1 MKKIKTKF
9 FLWMLIIVI
18 LFIVVVASY
27 LIWSQPEIL
36 NIKNAESQRSWLV
49 IASTV
54 SVLVI
59 MFVGIFY
66 FTTRHS
72 GKVNFDK
79 SRQLL
84 SGDDIADTPKEKTKD
99 TLSSFQLVSTHLRAR
114 HGLLW
119 RNKIRILLVV
129 GENAAAEAI
138 APGLTTQQWLEGQGT
153 LLLWGG
159 GVQAEPDEAWLLG
172 LRKLRRRRPLDGVVW
187 VMNEQQSAQA
197 GVIDQGC
204 RQLQKRGQ
212 ILKQQAPVYLW
223 QVCDSAWQQDDRITQ
238 PVGCLFPE
246 KNSPEKLAASLQ
258 KLVAPLRQRGM
269 TQVLL
274 KNSHDFLLRLAN
286 RLERKGIAHW
296 QQALTPMLREYA
308 SALSLRGLMFSLPLA
323 AKSGVAQHGWLPDAA
338 WQGVLNDR
346 AVRGRRVGVSWEQSA
361 YYAVMALALL
371 WFAGSILSFFTN
383 RSQIATVRDQV
394 DLLNKSNAK
403 PMEQLVALQLFGNT
417 LGQLQY
423 RAAHT
428 VPWYQQFGLSQN
440 DALESALWPHYDA
453 ASLRLL
459 RGQAADELHRNLSE
473 MAALPPDSPKRA
485 KLARAGYDSLKA
497 YLMMANPD
505 KADAEFLTRVLSANE
520 PTRTGVAPGLWQGMA
535 PSLWTFYAENLPAH
549 PEWRIKPDTA
559 LVAQV
564 RQVLLNQIGQRNA
577 EATLYQNM
585 LQSVAQNYA
594 DMGLAQMVGDTD
606 AQSLFTTEQV
616 VPGMFTRQAWD
627 GQVQK
632 AIDDAVSSRREEIDW
647 VLSDNKHPASA
658 DVSPDALKAR
668 LTERYF
674 TDFSGAWL
682 DFLNSLHWKKAQHLS
697 DVTDQLT
704 LMSDVR
710 QSPLIALLNTLAY
723 QGQTG
728 QRGEALSDSLMK
740 SAQNLLHKEKTPVID
755 QRVSGPTGP
764 LDSTFGPLLS
774 LMGKGATT
782 NGVMNADSSLSLQT
796 FLTRVTRVRLKLQQV
811 ANASDPQQMT
821 QQMAQTVF
829 QGKTVD
835 LTETQDY
842 GSLMAASLGE
852 EWSGFG
858 REMFVQPLTQAWQT
872 VLQPSAASL
881 NTQWQTS
888 IVANWNSAF
897 AGRYPFASS
906 GNDASLPMLGQFIRA
921 NSGRIEQFLT
931 RQLAGVLHKE
941 GNTWVPDQ
949 INSQGLQFNP
959 EFLQAINQLSQLA
972 DVLFTDGSQGV
983 HFELRAQPAR
993 NVVETNLAID
1003 GQRLRYFNQM
1013 ESWQSFNWP
1022 GATYQPGVMLTW
1034 TSVNGG
1040 ARLFG
1045 DYQGSWGLIHWLE
1058 KAKVT
1063 KLDESSYR
1071 LALDTPDGLT
1081 LSWILRT
1088 QLGSG
1093 PLALLKLRGF
1103 SLPSKIFVVNA
1114 GASDAMVGNN
1124 SALEDE

>member
-346 AVRGRRVGVSWEQSA
+346 AVRGRRVGFSWEQSA
-361 YYAVMALALL
+361 YHAVMALALL

-453 ASLRLL
+453 ANLRLL

-535 PSLWTFYAENLPAH
+535 PSLWTFYAENLPDH

-632 AIDDAVSSRREEIDW
+632 VIDDAVSSRREEIDW

-682 DFLNSLHWKKAQHLS
+682 DFLNSLHWKKAQNLS

-1114 GASDAMVGNN
+1114 GASDAMVSNN

>member
-1 MKKIKTKF
+1 MKNANMMKYFVVLSLAVAVLLFIWYYQGELGFISSVEQKWYCTF
-9 FLWMLIIVI
+9 GVIIVASLGLI
-18 LFIVVVASY
+18 LMRNSEGI
-27 LIWSQPEIL
+27 
-36 NIKNAESQRSWLV
+36 AELFQTSQRTLPEDD
-49 IASTV
+49 APED
-54 SVLVI
+54 
-59 MFVGIFY
+59 IFAN
-66 FTTRHS
+66 
-72 GKVNFDK
+72 G
-79 SRQLL
+79 LL
-84 SGDDIADTPKEKTKD
+84 S
-99 TLSSFQLVSTHLRAR
+99 HLKNR

-129 GENAAAEAI
+129 GESTAAEAI

-172 LRKLRRRRPLDGVVW
+172 LRKMRRRRPLDGVVW

-286 RLERKGIAHW
+286 RLEHQGITHW
-296 QQALTPMLREYA
+296 QQALTPLLREYA
-308 SALSLRGLMFSLPLA
+308 SALSLL
-323 AKSGVAQHGWLPDAA
+323 WLT
-338 WQGVLNDR
+338 
-346 AVRGRRVGVSWEQSA
+346 
-361 YYAVMALALL
+361 
-371 WFAGSILSFFTN
+371 GSVVSFFSN

-423 RAAHT
+423 RAAHS
-428 VPWYQQFGLSQN
+428 VPWYQRFGLSQN
-440 DALESALWPHYDA
+440 DALEDALWPHYDA
-453 ASLRLL
+453 ANQRLI
-459 RGQAADELHRNLSE
+459 REQAAAELHKSLSE
-473 MAALPPDSPKRA
+473 LAALPPDSPQRA
-485 KLARAGYDSLKA
+485 KLAQAGYDCLKA

-505 KADAEFLTRVLSANE
+505 KADASFLTRVLGANE
-520 PTRTGVAPGLWQGMA
+520 PTRLGVSVGLWQGIAPGLWM
-535 PSLWTFYAENLPAH
+535 FYAENLPSH
-549 PEWRIKPDTA
+549 PEWRIKPDQA

-577 EATLYQNM
+577 EATLYQKM

-616 VPGMFTRQAWD
+616 VPGMFTRQAWE

-647 VLSDNKHPASA
+647 VLSDNKHPASG
-658 DVSPDALKAR
+658 DVSPEALKAR

-682 DFLNSLHWKKAQHLS
+682 DFLNSLHWKKAQNLS

-728 QRGEALSDSLMK
+728 QRSEALSDSLMK
-740 SAQNLLHKEKTPVID
+740 SAQNLLHKEKAPVID

-774 LMGKGATT
+774 LMGKGAGA

-906 GNDASLPMLGQFIRA
+906 GNDASLPMLGQFIRS

-993 NVVETNLAID
+993 NVVETQLAID

-1034 TSVNGG
+1034 TSINAG

-1058 KAKVT
+1058 KAKVS

-1103 SLPSKIFVVNA
+1103 SLPSKIFIVNA
-1114 GASDAMVGNN
+1114 GAADPMSMMGNN
-1124 SALEDE
+1124 NALGDE

>member
-346 AVRGRRVGVSWEQSA
+346 AVRGRRVGFSWEQSA
-361 YYAVMALALL
+361 YHAVMALALL

-453 ASLRLL
+453 ANLRLL

-535 PSLWTFYAENLPAH
+535 PSLWTFYAENLPDH

-682 DFLNSLHWKKAQHLS
+682 DFLNSLHWKKAQNLS

-1114 GASDAMVGNN
+1114 GASDAMVSNN

>member
-129 GENAAAEAI
+129 GENTAAEAI

-308 SALSLRGLMFSLPLA
+308 TALSLRGLMFSLPLA

-346 AVRGRRVGVSWEQSA
+346 AVRGCRVGFSWEQSA

-440 DALESALWPHYDA
+440 DALEGALWPHYDA
-453 ASLRLL
+453 ANLRLI

-682 DFLNSLHWKKAQHLS
+682 DFLNSLHWKKAQNLS

-740 SAQNLLHKEKTPVID
+740 SAQNLLHKEKAPVID

-774 LMGKGATT
+774 LMGKGTTT

-1114 GASDAMVGNN
+1114 GASDAMAGNN
-1124 SALEDE
+1124 SVLGDE

>member
-1 MKKIKTKF
+1 
-9 FLWMLIIVI
+9 
-18 LFIVVVASY
+18 
-27 LIWSQPEIL
+27 
-36 NIKNAESQRSWLV
+36 
-49 IASTV
+49 
-54 SVLVI
+54 
-59 MFVGIFY
+59 
-66 FTTRHS
+66 
-72 GKVNFDK
+72 
-79 SRQLL
+79 
-84 SGDDIADTPKEKTKD
+84 
-99 TLSSFQLVSTHLRAR
+99 
-114 HGLLW
+114 
-119 RNKIRILLVV
+119 
-129 GENAAAEAI
+129 
-138 APGLTTQQWLEGQGT
+138 
-153 LLLWGG
+153 
-159 GVQAEPDEAWLLG
+159 
-172 LRKLRRRRPLDGVVW
+172 
-187 VMNEQQSAQA
+187 
-197 GVIDQGC
+197 
-204 RQLQKRGQ
+204 
-212 ILKQQAPVYLW
+212 
-223 QVCDSAWQQDDRITQ
+223 
-238 PVGCLFPE
+238 
-246 KNSPEKLAASLQ
+246 
-258 KLVAPLRQRGM
+258 
-269 TQVLL
+269 
-274 KNSHDFLLRLAN
+274 
-286 RLERKGIAHW
+286 
-296 QQALTPMLREYA
+296 
-308 SALSLRGLMFSLPLA
+308 
-323 AKSGVAQHGWLPDAA
+323 
-338 WQGVLNDR
+338 
-346 AVRGRRVGVSWEQSA
+346 
-361 YYAVMALALL
+361 
-371 WFAGSILSFFTN
+371 
-383 RSQIATVRDQV
+383 
-394 DLLNKSNAK
+394 
-403 PMEQLVALQLFGNT
+403 
-417 LGQLQY
+417 
-423 RAAHT
+423 
-428 VPWYQQFGLSQN
+428 
-440 DALESALWPHYDA
+440 
-453 ASLRLL
+453 
-459 RGQAADELHRNLSE
+459 
-473 MAALPPDSPKRA
+473 
-485 KLARAGYDSLKA
+485 
-497 YLMMANPD
+497 
-505 KADAEFLTRVLSANE
+505 E

-682 DFLNSLHWKKAQHLS
+682 DFLNSLHWKKAQNLS

-774 LMGKGATT
+774 LMGKGTTT

-906 GNDASLPMLGQFIRA
+906 SNDASLPMLGQFIRA

-1022 GATYQPGVMLTW
+1022 GATYQP
-1034 TSVNGG
+1034 
-1040 ARLFG
+1040 
-1045 DYQGSWGLIHWLE
+1045 
-1058 KAKVT
+1058 
-1063 KLDESSYR
+1063 
-1071 LALDTPDGLT
+1071 
-1081 LSWILRT
+1081 
-1088 QLGSG
+1088 
-1093 PLALLKLRGF
+1093 
-1103 SLPSKIFVVNA
+1103 
-1114 GASDAMVGNN
+1114 
-1124 SALEDE
+1124 

>member
-66 FTTRHS
+66 FTTRRS

-84 SGDDIADTPKEKTKD
+84 SGDDIADTPKEKIKD

-138 APGLTTQQWLEGQGT
+138 APGLTAQQWLEGQGT

-187 VMNEQQSAQA
+187 VMNEQLSAQA

-346 AVRGRRVGVSWEQSA
+346 AVRGRRVGFSWEQSA

-440 DALESALWPHYDA
+440 DGLEGALWPHYDA
-453 ASLRLL
+453 ANLRLI

-559 LVAQV
+559 MVAQV

-682 DFLNSLHWKKAQHLS
+682 DFLNSLHWKKAQNLS

-740 SAQNLLHKEKTPVID
+740 SAQNLLHKEKAPVID

-774 LMGKGATT
+774 LMGKGTTT

-811 ANASDPQQMT
+811 AYASDPQQMT

-852 EWSGFG
+852 EWSSFG

-1103 SLPSKIFVVNA
+1103 SLPSKIFVVNV
-1114 GASDAMVGNN
+1114 GASDAMVSNN
-1124 SALEDE
+1124 SVLGDE

>member
-99 TLSSFQLVSTHLRAR
+99 TLSSFQLVSTHLRTR

-129 GENAAAEAI
+129 GENTAAEAI

-159 GVQAEPDEAWLLG
+159 GVQAEPDEAWVLG

-187 VMNEQQSAQA
+187 VMNEQQSTQA

-323 AKSGVAQHGWLPDAA
+323 AKSGFAQHGWLPDAA

-346 AVRGRRVGVSWEQSA
+346 AVRGRRVGFSWEQSA

-453 ASLRLL
+453 ANLRLI

-647 VLSDNKHPASA
+647 VLSDNKHSASA

-682 DFLNSLHWKKAQHLS
+682 DFLNSLHWKKAQNLS

-740 SAQNLLHKEKTPVID
+740 SAQNLLHKEKAPVID

-774 LMGKGATT
+774 LMGKGTTT

-1114 GASDAMVGNN
+1114 GASDAMVSNN

>member
-1 MKKIKTKF
+1 MLKAFIARNVGVGLITLITSLLLGILIYFFGNNAGLVSQNQKITALGISIIIIGLLLSLFRNRKQQLSKSTDDDSKKSK
-9 FLWMLIIVI
+9 
-18 LFIVVVASY
+18 
-27 LIWSQPEIL
+27 
-36 NIKNAESQRSWLV
+36 
-49 IASTV
+49 IAST
-54 SVLVI
+54 SQPLV
-59 MFVGIFY
+59 F
-66 FTTRHS
+66 
-72 GKVNFDK
+72 
-79 SRQLL
+79 L
-84 SGDDIADTPKEKTKD
+84 DIK
-99 TLSSFQLVSTHLRAR
+99 QHLHQR

-129 GENAAAEAI
+129 GENSAAEAI

-172 LRKLRRRRPLDGVVW
+172 LRNLRRRRPLDGVVW
-187 VMNEQQSAQA
+187 VMNEQQSTQA

-246 KNSPEKLAASLQ
+246 KNTPEKLAASLQ

-308 SALSLRGLMFSLPLA
+308 TALSLRGLMFSLPLA

-346 AVRGRRVGVSWEQSA
+346 AVRGRRVGFSWEQSA

-440 DALESALWPHYDA
+440 DALEGALWPHYDA
-453 ASLRLL
+453 ANLRLI

-559 LVAQV
+559 MVAQV

-682 DFLNSLHWKKAQHLS
+682 DFLNSLHWKKAQNLS

-740 SAQNLLHKEKTPVID
+740 SAQNLLHKEKAPVID

-852 EWSGFG
+852 EWSSFG

-1114 GASDAMVGNN
+1114 GASDAMVSNN
-1124 SALEDE
+1124 SVLGDE

>member
-1 MKKIKTKF
+1 MATDKKDNPSSLVRLVIGYLIVIFLLVLIGVLLYLFVGPYFKFPELSLPTLLLWGVGCWFILSWFCPLFIFIWDKLARSRVLSDIKTKKNVETKKEGA
-9 FLWMLIIVI
+9 WVQLI
-18 LFIVVVASY
+18 
-27 LIWSQPEIL
+27 
-36 NIKNAESQRSWLV
+36 
-49 IASTV
+49 
-54 SVLVI
+54 
-59 MFVGIFY
+59 
-66 FTTRHS
+66 
-72 GKVNFDK
+72 
-79 SRQLL
+79 
-84 SGDDIADTPKEKTKD
+84 
-99 TLSSFQLVSTHLRAR
+99 THLRAR

-172 LRKLRRRRPLDGVVW
+172 LRKLRRSRPLDGVVW

-223 QVCDSAWQQDDRITQ
+223 QVCDSAWLQDDRITQ

-338 WQGVLNDR
+338 WQGVLSDR
-346 AVRGRRVGVSWEQSA
+346 AVRGRRVGFSWEQSA

-440 DALESALWPHYDA
+440 DALESALWPHYDVA
-453 ASLRLL
+453 NLRLI
-459 RGQAADELHRNLSE
+459 RGQAAAELHRNLSE

-606 AQSLFTTEQV
+606 AQPLFTTEQV

-682 DFLNSLHWKKAQHLS
+682 DFLNSLHWKKAQNLS

-774 LMGKGATT
+774 LMGKGTTT

-1022 GATYQPGVMLTW
+1022 GDTYQPGVMLTW

-1114 GASDAMVGNN
+1114 GASDAMVSNN
-1124 SALEDE
+1124 SALEGE

>member
-1 MKKIKTKF
+1 MKNKRTSTWVII
-9 FLWMLIIVI
+9 LCLLIIVG
-18 LFIVVVASY
+18 V
-27 LIWSQPEIL
+27 LIWVTNP
-36 NIKNAESQRSWLV
+36 
-49 IASTV
+49 
-54 SVLVI
+54 VLVLGSESEKLKWTLVLLCVCLFLL
-59 MFVGIFY
+59 FVDGLSLFGL
-66 FTTRHS
+66 
-72 GKVNFDK
+72 GKLASLDFFNRFK
-79 SRQLL
+79 SNGG
-84 SGDDIADTPKEKTKD
+84 SVVTNTPVAGRKKAAYI
-99 TLSSFQLVSTHLRAR
+99 THLRAR

-129 GENAAAEAI
+129 GESTAAEAI

-172 LRKLRRRRPLDGVVW
+172 LRKMRRRRPLDGVVW

-286 RLERKGIAHW
+286 RLEHQGITHW
-296 QQALTPMLREYA
+296 QQALTPLLREYA

-323 AKSGVAQHGWLPDAA
+323 AKSGVAQHGWLPDVA
-338 WQGVLNDR
+338 WQGVLSDNSAR
-346 AVRGRRVGVSWEQSA
+346 TRRVGFSWEQSA
-361 YYAVMALALL
+361 YYAVMVLALL
-371 WFAGSILSFFTN
+371 WLTGSVVSFFSN

-423 RAAHT
+423 RAAHS
-428 VPWYQQFGLSQN
+428 VPWYQRFGLSQN
-440 DALESALWPHYDA
+440 DALEDALWPHYDA
-453 ASLRLL
+453 ANQRLI
-459 RGQAADELHRNLSE
+459 REQAAAELHKSLSE
-473 MAALPPDSPKRA
+473 LAALPPDSPQRA
-485 KLARAGYDSLKA
+485 KLAQAGYDCLKA

-505 KADAEFLTRVLSANE
+505 KADASFLTRVLGANE
-520 PTRTGVAPGLWQGMA
+520 PTRLGVGVGLWQGIAPGLWM
-535 PSLWTFYAENLPAH
+535 FYAENLPSH
-549 PEWRIKPDTA
+549 PEWRIKPDQA

-577 EATLYQNM
+577 EATLYQKM

-606 AQSLFTTEQV
+606 AQSLFATEQV
-616 VPGMFTRQAWD
+616 VPGMFTRQAWE

-647 VLSDNKHPASA
+647 VLSDNKHPASG
-658 DVSPDALKAR
+658 DVSPEALKAR

-682 DFLNSLHWKKAQHLS
+682 DFLNSLHWKKAQNLS

-728 QRGEALSDSLMK
+728 QRSEALSDSLMK
-740 SAQNLLHKEKTPVID
+740 SAQNLLHKEKAPVID

-774 LMGKGATT
+774 LMGKGAGA

-872 VLQPSAASL
+872 VLQPSSASL

-906 GNDASLPMLGQFIRA
+906 GNDASLPMLGQFIRS

-993 NVVETNLAID
+993 NVVETQLAID

-1034 TSVNGG
+1034 TSINAG

-1058 KAKVT
+1058 KAKVS

-1071 LALDTPDGLT
+1071 LAFDTPDGLT

-1103 SLPSKIFVVNA
+1103 SLPSKIFIVNA
-1114 GASDAMVGNN
+1114 GATDPMSMMGNN
-1124 SALEDE
+1124 NALGDE